1 MNNID
6 KFYTSDAKKFS
17 SNYLNYLKQV
27 IDGLDTG
34 QIANF
39 IQILVEAR
47 EEGRTI
53 FFIGNGGSAAT
64 SSHFANDISIG
75 INDYEKPFK
84 AVSLTDNL
92 PIITAL
98 GNDFGY
104 EEIFYRQLKVMG
116 KQNDVLVS
124 ISASGNSPN
133 LLKAVEYAKSIGI
146 ITVGITAFD
155 GGKLKQESD
164 HGIHVQTERGEYG
177 PAEDVHMIMD
187 HLIGAYLMRFVKN
200 A

>member
-84 AVSLTDNL
+84 AVSLADNL

-116 KQNDVLVS
+116 KKNDVLVS

-187 HLIGAYLMRFVKN
+187 HLVGAYLMRFVKN

>member
-84 AVSLTDNL
+84 AVSLADNL

-116 KQNDVLVS
+116 KKDDVLVS

-164 HGIHVQTERGEYG
+164 HSIHVQTERGEYG

-187 HLIGAYLMRFVKN
+187 HLVGAYLMRFVKN

>member
-84 AVSLTDNL
+84 AVSLADNL

-116 KQNDVLVS
+116 KKNDVLVS

>member
-84 AVSLTDNL
+84 AVSLADNL

-116 KQNDVLVS
+116 KKDDVLVS

-187 HLIGAYLMRFVKN
+187 HLVGAYLMRFVKN

>member
-104 EEIFYRQLKVMG
+104 EEIFSRQLKVMG
-116 KQNDVLVS
+116 KKDDVLVS

-187 HLIGAYLMRFVKN
+187 HLVGAYLMRFVKN